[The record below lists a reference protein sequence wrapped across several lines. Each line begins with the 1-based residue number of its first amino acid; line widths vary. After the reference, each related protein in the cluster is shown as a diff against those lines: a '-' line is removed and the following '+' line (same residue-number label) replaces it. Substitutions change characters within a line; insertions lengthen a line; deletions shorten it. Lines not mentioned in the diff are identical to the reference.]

1 MAYEKNCGSCGVE
14 EVKEAV
20 CIETSKIYDSCKE
33 EKGAL
38 PQLWAQITSNRSDC
52 GVWRYQMAWVSSR
65 SHWLWAE
72 GESCC
77 Q

>member
-33 EKGAL
+33 GKGAP
-38 PQLWAQITSNRSDC
+38 PQLWAQITS
-52 GVWRYQMAWVSSR
+52 SR
-65 SHWLWAE
+65 SV
-72 GESCC
+72 
-77 Q
+77 